1 MVEAGL
7 PPGVVNLVTS
17 GGAEVGDAI
26 VDSPDVPV
34 ISFTGSSVT
43 GRRASSSN
51 ARSGLSSGRADAVRP
66 DPSRLPEI
74 TPARRPGSCP
84 SGPSSSNARSGLSSG
99 RADASASKMADQMHD
114 LDQIGLSAARRA
126 ARRAAREPPGGGRP
140 VAFVHETHAT
150 AVFVH

>member
-7 PPGVVNLVTS
+7 PPGVVNLVTG

-26 VDSPDVPV
+26 VDLPDVPV

-43 GRRASSSN
+43 GRR
-51 ARSGLSSGRADAVRP
+51 
-66 DPSRLPEI
+66 
-74 TPARRPGSCP
+74 
-84 SGPSSSNARSGLSSG
+84 PSSSNARSGLSSG

-126 ARRAAREPPGGGRP
+126 ARDPPGGGRP
-140 VAFVHETHAT
+140 VAFVHQTHAT